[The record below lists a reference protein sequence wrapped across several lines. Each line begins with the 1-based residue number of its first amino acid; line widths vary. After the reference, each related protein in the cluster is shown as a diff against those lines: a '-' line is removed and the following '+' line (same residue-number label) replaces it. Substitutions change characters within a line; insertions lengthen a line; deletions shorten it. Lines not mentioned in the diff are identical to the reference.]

1 MPPDPVAQFLGTWGY
16 PAYVAAFI
24 ATAFGSP
31 VTEDLLLLTGGYL
44 VGTGVFSWRV
54 AGPLSVVCVVVSDSI
69 VYWFGRLLRTRA
81 LKRDS
86 WFRLVLRPAQLRLAT
101 RWFSRFGERVVFF
114 ARLIPGTRLL
124 VFVTAGVRGM
134 PLWRFALIDA
144 AATAIYVPVLML
156 AGATL
161 GERIGSVDQAL
172 QWVADRA
179 VFAMAAVAGLVVL
192 RVAWRRWTQRVAERA
207 MGR

>member
-1 MPPDPVAQFLGTWGY
+1 MQPDPVAQFLGTWGY
-16 PAYVAAFI
+16 PAFAAAFL

-44 VGTGVFSWRV
+44 IATGVFSWHV
-54 AGPLSVVCVVVSDSI
+54 AAPLGVVCVVITDCIIYS
-69 VYWFGRLLRTRA
+69 FGRLLRHRS

-86 WFRLVLRPAQLRLAT
+86 WLRRIIRPAQLRLAT
-101 RWFSRFGERVVFF
+101 RWFSRFGDVVVFL
-114 ARLIPGTRLL
+114 ARLTPGTRLL

-144 AATAIYVPVLML
+144 AATVIYAPVLL
-156 AGATL
+156 FVGVKL
-161 GERIGSVDQAL
+161 GERIGRVDHAL

-179 VFAMAAVAGLVVL
+179 SFVILALVALVGL
-192 RVAWRRWTQRVAERA
+192 RYAWRWWAGRVVERTLDS
-207 MGR
+207 

>member
-1 MPPDPVAQFLGTWGY
+1 MSPDPVAHFLATWGY
-16 PAYVAAFI
+16 PAYAAAFI

-44 VGTGVFSWRV
+44 VSTGIFSWPV
-54 AGPLSVVCVVVSDSI
+54 AAPLSVVCVVATDCI
-69 VYWFGRLLRTRA
+69 VYSFGRVLRARS

-86 WFRLVLRPAQLRLAT
+86 WLRRVIRPAQLRLAT
-101 RWFSRFGERVVFF
+101 RWFSRFGESIVFI
-114 ARLIPGTRLL
+114 ARMTPGTRLV

-144 AATAIYVPVLML
+144 AATVIYAPVLML
-156 AGATL
+156 IGAKL
-161 GERIGSVDQAL
+161 GERIGSVDHAL

-179 VFAMAAVAGLVVL
+179 LHAILVVVVLLAL
-192 RVAWRRWTQRVAERA
+192 RLAWRRWTRKVVDLTMER
-207 MGR
+207 